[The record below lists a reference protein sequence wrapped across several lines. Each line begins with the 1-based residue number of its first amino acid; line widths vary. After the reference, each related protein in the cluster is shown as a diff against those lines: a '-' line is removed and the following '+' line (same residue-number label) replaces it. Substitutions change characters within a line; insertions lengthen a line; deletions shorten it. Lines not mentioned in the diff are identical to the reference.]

1 MGAVISGV
9 GAALGGKRMSGAQ
22 LTAFY
27 AIVGAYLLLVCGIGL
42 YNYRRASTEE
52 GFLAAGRSLGPI
64 LGGATLTWLA
74 WLVSTISPA
83 SATRGPGR

>member
-1 MGAVISGV
+1 MTGAH
-9 GAALGGKRMSGAQ
+9 

-27 AIVGAYLLLVCGIGL
+27 AIVGAYLVLVCGIGL

-64 LGGATLTWLA
+64 IGGATLMA
-74 WLVSTISPA
+74 NQVSAGATIGMVGFHYFSGISYARKPSSVEA
-83 SATRGPGR
+83 RR